1 MSRPLVSLFVAPA
14 VVGAVLLIAAPAQPP
29 GGERPGGMV
38 RTPFMTVLDTDDDGQ
53 VSADELANAPAALA
67 KLDTNGD
74 GRITA
79 DELRPPGG
87 LGGGPPGGLGGGPPG
102 GWGGGPP
109 GGWGGGPPGAP
120 RGGQAAEELVTRFV
134 EYGENHDGKV
144 SAAELPAR
152 MQGILMRADA
162 DKDGCATRDELLAMA
177 RTQSQGDGRR
187 EGGRADGGRGERG
200 EIDRAFRG
208 GNAAALID
216 RMIQDFDVDTD
227 GKLSRD
233 ELARFASQVPMGSG
247 GPPDGERRQGN
258 GRDQQRHDGP
268 GRRPPTD

>member
-1 MSRPLVSLFVAPA
+1 MSRPLVSLFVVPA

-53 VSADELANAPAALA
+53 LSADELANAPAAVA
-67 KLDTNGD
+67 NLDTNGD

-79 DELRPPGG
+79 DELR
-87 LGGGPPGGLGGGPPG
+87 
-102 GWGGGPP
+102 PP

-120 RGGQAAEELVTRFV
+120 RGGQAAEELVTRFA
-134 EYGENHDGKV
+134 EYDENHDGKV

-187 EGGRADGGRGERG
+187 EGARADGGRGERG

-233 ELARFASQVPMGSG
+233 ELARFASQVPVGSG
-247 GPPDGERRQGN
+247 GPPNGERRQGN